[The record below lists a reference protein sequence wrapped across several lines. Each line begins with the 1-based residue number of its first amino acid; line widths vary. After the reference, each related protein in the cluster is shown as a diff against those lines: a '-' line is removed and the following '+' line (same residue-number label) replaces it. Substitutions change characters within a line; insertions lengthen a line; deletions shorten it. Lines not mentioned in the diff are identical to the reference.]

1 MKKTFLILVLVVSV
15 LFGLNTLTGCKESED
30 LTDKERTQIIA
41 SFKNTYGKDY
51 GTIDLYYGKHK
62 GYIVF
67 EMMSM
72 LPAEKIMQIGEEI
85 FVFTSR
91 NDLWTFKDEKLV
103 LLEKVYDRG
112 DLTDQ
117 DIAKIHSR
125 YLQEIKRA
133 NLYENYLEKVEAYK
147 NRTETHVTDHLK
159 TYWSG
164 SDTKV
169 INRVWEKVK
178 NGVCPID
185 YELGKYNYSFVFMEI
200 GKQEEAKTI
209 TVADQEFTYSK
220 DFTIWVYKDRDII
233 LKEEFISLEEA
244 YQRGYLTIE
253 DIKEIHN
260 IFIEIE

>member
-1 MKKTFLILVLVVSV
+1 MKKTFLIVVFVVSV
-15 LFGLNTLTGCKESED
+15 LFGLNTLTGCKESET
-30 LTDKERTQIIA
+30 LSDKEKTQIIA

-51 GTIDLYYGKHK
+51 GTVDIYYGKHK

-72 LPAEKIMQIGEEI
+72 LPAEKIVQIGEEI

-91 NDLWTFKDEKLV
+91 NDLWTFKDDKLV

-112 DLTDQ
+112 DLTDK

-125 YLQEIKRA
+125 YLQEIKKA
-133 NLYENYLEKVEAYK
+133 NLYENYLKKVEVYK
-147 NRTETHVTDHLK
+147 NRTETHETDHLK

-169 INRVWEKVK
+169 INQVWEKVK
-178 NGVCPID
+178 SGVCPID
-185 YELGKYNYSFVFMEI
+185 YELGKYNYSFVFMQV
-200 GKQEEAKTI
+200 GTQEGAKTI
-209 TVADQEFTYSK
+209 TVAEQEYTYSK

-233 LKEEFISLEEA
+233 LKEEIITLEEA
-244 YQRGYLTIE
+244 YQRGYLTK
-253 DIKEIHN
+253 DNIKAIHD
-260 IFIEIE
+260 IFISL